1 MKTFTFNK
9 QERLKSRKLI
19 EQLFSDGQGF
29 SIFPLKVLYAFTQL
43 STEGPLQASV
53 SVSSRNF
60 KKAVDRNRIKRQL
73 REVYRL
79 QRGDLSQQIAEVN
92 KQLALFFIYTGKELP
107 GYNDLLGKMKK
118 TLSRLQDIVA
128 NNQKID

>member
-1 MKTFTFNK
+1 M
-9 QERLKSRKLI
+9 
-19 EQLFSDGQGF
+19 FSEGQGF
-29 SIFPLKVLYAFTQL
+29 SIFPLKVLYSFTLL
-43 STEGPLQASV
+43 STEVPLQATV

-60 KKAVDRNRIKRQL
+60 KKAVDRNKIKRQL

-79 QRGDLSQQIAEVN
+79 QRGDLSQQIAETN

-107 GYNDLLGKMKK
+107 DYSDLLGKMQKMLNK
-118 TLSRLQDIVA
+118 LRDIAV